1 MNEDKYQ
8 PFSVR
13 QGVKQP
19 KPIQLESMDEDLHNG
34 LWNAFDGCFPLRI
47 RTRSS
52 SSLRSIQGCIWTG
65 FLKRP
70 ADEYNKQS
78 LTLIKNIFL
87 RDSWNEVFDLIEFV
101 IRFKFPV
108 RENFIA
114 RCNAVLK
121 EENSAYKIVGEL
133 VTEITSQEE
142 IESIE
147 TAMETPFAGANEHI
161 RKALSLLSR
170 RENPDYA
177 NSIKESISAVESIAQ
192 EITGK
197 EKSLNAL
204 TQELNLPP
212 TFKTGLDALYNWTS
226 QEGGIRHG
234 ASSESLNPDPKTA
247 RFMLII
253 CSAFVH
259 YIIAENP
266 TTPPP
271 SPKSGTRR
279 T

>member
-1 MNEDKYQ
+1 MSINLFRLDKALNNPNPSSWKAWIKIY
-8 PFSVR
+8 
-13 QGVKQP
+13 
-19 KPIQLESMDEDLHNG
+19 IMDYGMRLMVVSRYVFVLSH
-34 LWNAFDGCFPLRI
+34 LCL
-47 RTRSS
+47 
-52 SSLRSIQGCIWTG
+52 SIVYRDIWTG

-78 LTLIKNIFL
+78 LTLIRNIFL
-87 RDSWNEVFDLIEFV
+87 HGSWNEVFDLIEFV
-101 IRFKFPV
+101 ILSKFPV
-108 RENFIA
+108 RENFIV

-161 RKALSLLSR
+161 GKALSLLSR

-177 NSIKESISAVESIAQ
+177 NSIKESISAVESIAK

-212 TFKTGLDALYNWTS
+212 ALKTGLDALYNWTS

-234 ASSESLNPDPKTA
+234 ASGESLNPDPKTA